1 MTANTSLE
9 EQNKMELSKHNGR
22 ILDEERFL
30 DETAFSLFKEDMKNY
45 RVLSKEEQEE
55 ILHAIAAGDN
65 SKRDELLLSNV
76 PLVISR
82 AKRIHSLLHS
92 TWEIPDLAQEGFLGL
107 MKALKLYDINNPE
120 RASFST
126 YAIYWIDNNIQ
137 RFLLNNGNSIRVPV
151 HLLQKYQNTNKLLA
165 KGVSKADALK
175 ETELSEEKYDK
186 IYSCLSMVSL
196 NKKIKNKKINYAD
209 SKDSEMEHQD
219 TLADLNINLEEE
231 YIQSETLKQIVDLF
245 REKLS
250 QRESEILIRRIGL
263 DGHQPETLLSIAKS
277 MNITRERVRQIQEK
291 AEKKVR
297 PAILKIYSQGGNS

>member
-22 ILDEERFL
+22 ILDEKKVL

-55 ILHAIAAGDN
+55 ILYAIAAGDN

-76 PLVISR
+76 PLVVSR

-92 TWEIPDLAQEGFLGL
+92 TWEIPDLVQEGFLGL

-120 RASFST
+120 RASFLT
-126 YAIYWIDNNIQ
+126 YAVYWIDNNIQ
-137 RFLLNNGNSIRVPV
+137 RFLLNNGNSIRIPV

-175 ETELSEEKYDK
+175 ETELSEEKYNK

-196 NKKIKNKKINYAD
+196 NEKINYAD

-219 TLADLNINLEEE
+219 TLADLNTNLEEE

-291 AEKKVR
+291 AEKKVH